1 MQSTQTLPLLGTAD
15 ETSKRTRT
23 ARTSRAK
30 LVLPAVAAILAVA
43 GGIGLLTG
51 AGKETTDDAF
61 LEAHVANVATR
72 IPGQVRA
79 VLVADN
85 QEVNQG
91 DVLVA
96 LDDRDVNARLATA
109 RADLASATATLTASE
124 ATLALTERNI
134 EATLRQARGGVSQA
148 VALAGSSKATIDQAL
163 ADITAAESRRAL
175 AEIERTRSEKL
186 FADGAIGKADLD
198 MRVSAYEQAVATLEQ
213 AKARKAGALTG
224 IGNAAGT
231 IETAEG
237 RLAAAQTGPEQ
248 VSVARA
254 QVAVAHGRVDQARAA
269 LDQAELNVE
278 YTKIR
283 APIHGV
289 VSRRTVE
296 PGQMVDPARTLLSL
310 TNLDDVWVVANF
322 KEDQLAHMRAGQ
334 PVRLRVDTYGR
345 KTFDARVD
353 SIAGGTGSRF
363 ALLPPDNAS
372 GNFTKVVQRVPVL
385 VRFDEKPGAVLRP
398 GMSASVTVVTGGS

>member
-1 MQSTQTLPLLGTAD
+1 MQATHSLVPSLGLAD
-15 ETSKRTRT
+15 HAETTKAKPS
-23 ARTSRAK
+23 SRAK
-30 LVLPAVAAILAVA
+30 IVLPVLAAVLAAAGSLAV
-43 GGIGLLTG
+43 LSG

-72 IPGQVRA
+72 IQGQVQT

-85 QEVNQG
+85 QEVQQG
-91 DVLVA
+91 DVLIV
-96 LDDRDVNARLATA
+96 LDDRDVKVRLATA
-109 RADLASATATLTASE
+109 QADLTSATASLSAAEAS
-124 ATLALTERNI
+124 LALTERNI
-134 EATLRQARGGVSQA
+134 DANIRQARGGVSQA
-148 VALAGSSKATIDQAL
+148 AALAAGSKASIEQAN
-163 ADITAAESRRAL
+163 ADIVAAESRRDL
-175 AEIERTRSEKL
+175 AAVEKQRSEKL
-186 FADGAIGKADLD
+186 FASGAIGKADLD
-198 MRVSAYEQAVATLEQ
+198 LRQSTYDQAVATLDQ
-213 AKARKAGALTG
+213 ARARKAGALTG
-224 IGNAAGT
+224 LGNAAGT

-237 RLAAAQTGPEQ
+237 RLAAAKTGPEQ

-254 QVAVAHGRVDQARAA
+254 QVAVARGRVDQARAA
-269 LDQAELNVE
+269 LDQAELNLE

-322 KEDQLAHMRAGQ
+322 KEDQLAHMRSGQ

-345 KTFDARVD
+345 KTFDAHVD
-353 SIAGGTGSRF
+353 SLAGGTGSRF

-398 GMSASVTVVTGGS
+398 GMSASVTVVTKGS